1 MKYYSIDRIQAED
14 AYYNIIFGARSNGK
28 STAVCKM
35 LIDEFKQ
42 HGHKFG
48 RILRYA
54 NDAYD
59 SLMQAW
65 FDSDYLQNYVLETYG
80 QAIAFQYGE
89 WFFYNPGDDPN
100 KKTIEKEIFGRYFIL
115 NSEFRYKSAQ
125 FDEITNLVFEEFVL
139 LNPADYIPFEWEH
152 FLSLVSTINRHRDN
166 LRVWF
171 IGNTLNKSNPY
182 FQGLGIKFEKLGIYP
197 GKLVTMHNRQ
207 GVKYAIEYAK
217 ISYEAQNE
225 IPMILRIDG
234 NEIAYED
241 GFAQDPN
248 VYTEKELMLFLKRAN
263 AVYAASLIN
272 GSEEYGLYK
281 VNITPKQLGWLVLKR
296 WQMLGQKK
304 DPIYIRLDN
313 RLIEIDQKSGATVQ
327 YLKQIHFD
335 IRLCLFDDEQV
346 KYLLFNCLRDY

>member
-1 MKYYSIDRIQAED
+1 
-14 AYYNIIFGARSNGK
+14 
-28 STAVCKM
+28 
-35 LIDEFKQ
+35 
-42 HGHKFG
+42 
-48 RILRYA
+48 
-54 NDAYD
+54 
-59 SLMQAW
+59 
-65 FDSDYLQNYVLETYG
+65 
-80 QAIAFQYGE
+80 
-89 WFFYNPGDDPN
+89 
-100 KKTIEKEIFGRYFIL
+100 
-115 NSEFRYKSAQ
+115 
-125 FDEITNLVFEEFVL
+125 
-139 LNPADYIPFEWEH
+139 
-152 FLSLVSTINRHRDN
+152 
-166 LRVWF
+166 
-171 IGNTLNKSNPY
+171 
-182 FQGLGIKFEKLGIYP
+182 
-197 GKLVTMHNRQ
+197 
-207 GVKYAIEYAK
+207 
-217 ISYEAQNE
+217 
-225 IPMILRIDG
+225 MILRIDG

-248 VYTEKELMLFLKRAN
+248 VYTEHELMLFLKRAN